1 MFETLLEPYHEELP
15 DELQKAFGGYM
26 KNLSVEKLSSLVEVM
41 HEFLLLHVARRENW
55 EDEDYRD
62 NTNDK

>member
-1 MFETLLEPYHEELP
+1 VFETLLEPYQEELP
-15 DELQKAFGGYM
+15 DEFQKAFGDYM
-26 KNLSVEKLSSLVEVM
+26 KNMSVEKLSSLVEVM
-41 HEFLLLHVARRENW
+41 HEFLLLHVARRENS